1 MQVTHKDKTELTI
14 TLNETFDYKCVR
26 QFRESYEQADKQ
38 LCKIINISF
47 TNTKY
52 MDSSAL
58 GMLLNLDKTANVIG
72 AKVILINT
80 DEKIQKIL
88 RIARFEKKFTIQ

>member
-1 MQVTHKDKTELTI
+1 MQVIHKGNTELTI

-38 LCKIINISF
+38 YCKTINISF
-47 TNTKY
+47 TSTKY

-58 GMLLNLDKTANVIG
+58 GMLLNLDKVANQMG

-80 DEKIQKIL
+80 DDQIQKIL